1 MPIIGLL
8 RKFLILSHSMLGA
21 WTTETVSRNF
31 PNVPGSRGG
40 EGEQGRNHPQLRT
53 TQPNNEAQAKV
64 YMKSIHYTANENL
77 SLLMIMEIKSLY

>member
-1 MPIIGLL
+1 
-8 RKFLILSHSMLGA
+8 MLGA

-31 PNVPGSRGG
+31 LNVPGSRGG

-64 YMKSIHYTANENL
+64 YKKSLHYTANENL
-77 SLLMIMEIKSLY
+77 SLLMIMEIKALY